1 MNKRFTEFLYQLT
14 EENETLEKKVK
25 NLEVTLKEMFIQR
38 HQYLDQIRDLK
49 KKLSIL
55 RKKSK

>member
-25 NLEVTLKEMFIQR
+25 NLEVNIKEIFSQR
-38 HQYLDQIRDLK
+38 YQYLDQIRDLK
-49 KKLSIL
+49 KKLSAL
-55 RKKSK
+55 RKKTK

>member
-1 MNKRFTEFLYQLT
+1 MNKRFAEFLYQST

-25 NLEVTLKEMFIQR
+25 NLEVNLKEMFIQR
-38 HQYLDQIRDLK
+38 NQYLDQIRDLK

-55 RKKSK
+55 RKKAK